1 MILTAIKEKLLE
13 FLSKIRGFILN
24 LLPPLPDFG
33 LLKQLRF
40 SEILAAIPSVF
51 ANLRPEKKRLV
62 FFGFGGFGLFIIL
75 LLIIS
80 LATGSGRTDSI
91 NPLIAGPLIP
101 QEELFYPDEPDFVP
115 QFLLERE
122 PRQSWTIEDIRP
134 YWQRPEN
141 PDFWRGEISSAI
153 DLLMEGV
160 P

>member
-1 MILTAIKEKLLE
+1 MILTGLKEKIIGIPG
-13 FLSKIRGFILN
+13 KIGRFFLN
-24 LLPPLPDFG
+24 LLPPLPDLG
-33 LLKQLRF
+33 LLKQVRF
-40 SEILAAIPSVF
+40 SEILAILPSVF

-62 FFGFGGFGLFIIL
+62 FFGFGGFAVLIIL
-75 LLIIS
+75 ILIVS
-80 LATGSGRTDSI
+80 LAQGSGRTDSI

-134 YWQRPEN
+134 YWVRPEN